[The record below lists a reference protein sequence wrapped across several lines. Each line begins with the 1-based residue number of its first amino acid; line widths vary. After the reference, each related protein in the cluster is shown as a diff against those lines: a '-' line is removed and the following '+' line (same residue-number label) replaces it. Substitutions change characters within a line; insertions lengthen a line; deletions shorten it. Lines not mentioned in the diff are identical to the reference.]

1 MASLREAG
9 LGISKSEQ
17 RLSGDVSWL
26 WEGLSGLSELVITVH
41 ISWNGFIFHDCNQG
55 KKRLVSIP
63 EQGASHP

>member
-1 MASLREAG
+1 MASLGEAG

-26 WEGLSGLSELVITVH
+26 WEGLSELVITVH
-41 ISWNGFIFHDCNQG
+41 ISLNGFIFHDCNQG